1 MPSLKPKTG
10 KAEQKKIAK
19 PMPEKT
25 AVQNLSAK
33 ALAKTG
39 KKTVLKKLRPLTPE
53 RSDGGRAAPA
63 APRESGQNYIE
74 GVGRRKT
81 SIARVRI
88 IEGGKNIIVN
98 GKDYATYFPTLEMK
112 RIAHDALDKMGV
124 LNRFEVE
131 ARISGGGIHSQ
142 AEALRHG
149 LARALIK
156 YNADFRKRLKKA
168 GYLKRDPRMKERR
181 KFGLKK
187 ARKSPQWKKR

>member
-1 MPSLKPKTG
+1 MPSLNSKKEKVDKKKANKPKL
-10 KAEQKKIAK
+10 K
-19 PMPEKT
+19 KT
-25 AVQNLSAK
+25 A
-33 ALAKTG
+33 TR
-39 KKTVLKKLRPLTPE
+39 KKKMVSKKVRPLTLE
-53 RSDGGRAAPA
+53 EKDK
-63 APRESGQNYIE
+63 NYIE

-81 SIARVRI
+81 SVARVRI

-98 GKDYATYFPTLEMK
+98 GKDYAAYFPTLEMK
-112 RIAHDALDKMGV
+112 RVAHDALDKMGV

-156 YNADFRKRLKKA
+156 YNADFRKKLKKA
-168 GYLKRDPRMKERR
+168 GFLKRDPRMKERR

>member
-1 MPSLKPKTG
+1 MPSLNSKTG
-10 KAEQKKIAK
+10 KAGRKKTIK
-19 PMPEKT
+19 SGLKKT
-25 AVQNLSAK
+25 VVHNLPAEVP
-33 ALAKTG
+33 AKTG
-39 KKTVLKKLRPLTPE
+39 KKAVSKKARLLAL
-53 RSDGGRAAPA
+53 SAQADGRQAADD
-63 APRESGQNYIE
+63 EKKDQNYIE

-81 SIARVRI
+81 SVARVRI

-98 GKDYATYFPTLEMK
+98 GKDYAAYFPNLEMK
-112 RIAHDALDKMGV
+112 RIAGDAFDKMGV
-124 LNRFEVE
+124 LDRFGVK
-131 ARISGGGIHSQ
+131 ARICGGGIHSQ

-156 YNADFRKRLKKA
+156 YNADFRKKLKKA

>member
-1 MPSLKPKTG
+1 MSSLNSKTG
-10 KAEQKKIAK
+10 KVGRKKTIK
-19 PMPEKT
+19 SGLKKT
-25 AVQNLSAK
+25 TVHNLPADLSAK
-33 ALAKTG
+33 TLVSAEASAKTE
-39 KKTVLKKLRPLTPE
+39 KKTVLKK
-53 RSDGGRAAPA
+53 AAPDIA
-63 APRESGQNYIE
+63 LRSQNQNYIE

-81 SIARVRI
+81 SVARVRI

-98 GKDYATYFPTLEMK
+98 GKDYAVYFPTLEMK
-112 RIAHDALDKMGV
+112 RIADGAFDKMGI
-124 LNRFEVE
+124 LDRFGVK